1 MLSPAQIED
10 LKARVDLASLAEQL
24 GAKLRRSGRHMM
36 GSCPICGGGKR
47 ATRFEIK
54 GSQWVCAVCGD
65 GGDAIK
71 LIQAVTGCDFPAAV
85 DRLGGAR
92 PLTREEEAKI
102 AAVRQRREAARQAE
116 QERYRQKEIEAARL
130 IYDRG
135 RALQSGGAISR
146 YFAARN
152 CDGGPG
158 LAPGLRGAADVPYFH
173 GETVDHT
180 GRKSPRVVH
189 RGPALL
195 SPVHDNDGAF
205 IALHITWLKPDFSG
219 KAEIVDP
226 ETGELLPAKKV
237 RGSMGGGHIVV
248 LGSRETPRRLF
259 KGEGIET
266 VYSVATALYR
276 LGRLRPGDLF
286 WSSVS
291 LGNLGGRAIC
301 TVAHPTLKGPTG
313 RPQRIPGPVPD
324 LNPAIPSISIPASI
338 EQLVLLGDGDS
349 DPFLTTK
356 TLERGR
362 ARYARDGLRIGI
374 AMAEGGRDFNDML
387 EGSA

>member
-10 LKARVDLASLAEQL
+10 LKGRVDLVSLAEQL
-24 GAKLRRSGRHMM
+24 GAKLRRSGRHVM
-36 GSCPICGGGKR
+36 GTCPICGGGKR
-47 ATRFEIK
+47 ATRFEVK
-54 GSQWVCAVCGD
+54 GPAWVCAVCGD

-71 LIQAVTGCDFPAAV
+71 LIQAVTGCDFLAAV
-85 DRLGGAR
+85 ERLGGAR
-92 PLTREEEAKI
+92 PLTREEEERI
-102 AAVRQRREAARQAE
+102 AAERERREAKRQAE
-116 QERYRQKEIEAARL
+116 QEHYRQKEIEAARL

-135 RALQSGGAISR
+135 KTLQPGGAISR

-158 LAPGLRGAADVPYFH
+158 LAPGLRGCADVPYFH
-173 GETVDHT
+173 GETLDEA

-195 SPVHDNDGAF
+195 SPIYDNDGAF
-205 IALHITWLKPDFSG
+205 SALHITWLRADFTG

-226 ETGELLPAKKV
+226 DTGEVLLAKKV
-237 RGSMGGGHIVV
+237 RGSMGGGHIVIR
-248 LGSRETPRRLF
+248 GAADRPKRLF
-259 KGEGIET
+259 MGEGIET
-266 VYSVATALYR
+266 VYSVATALHR
-276 LGRLRPGDLF
+276 CGRLARGDLF

-291 LGNLGGRAIC
+291 LGNLGGRATA

-324 LNPAIPSISIPASI
+324 LNPVIPSISIPASI

-349 DPFLTTK
+349 DPFLTKT

-387 EGSA
+387 EG

>member
-1 MLSPAQIED
+1 MLSPAQIEE
-10 LKARVDLASLAEQL
+10 LKGRVDLVSLAEQL
-24 GAKLRRSGRHMM
+24 GAKLRRSGRHVM
-36 GSCPICGGGKR
+36 GTCPICGGGAK
-47 ATRFEIK
+47 ATRFEVK
-54 GSQWVCAVCGD
+54 GAAWVCAVCGD

-85 DRLGGAR
+85 ERLGGAR

-102 AAVRQRREAARQAE
+102 AAERERREAKRQAE

-135 RALQSGGAISR
+135 RALKPGGAISR
-146 YFAARN
+146 YLAARN

-173 GETVDHT
+173 GETIDDV

-195 SPVHDNDGAF
+195 SPIYDNEGAF
-205 IALHITWLKPDFSG
+205 SALHITWLQADFTG
-219 KAEIVDP
+219 KASIVDP
-226 ETGELLPAKKV
+226 DTGEVLPAKKV
-237 RGSMGGGHIVV
+237 RGSKNGGHIVIR
-248 LGSRETPRRLF
+248 GSADRPKRLF
-259 KGEGIET
+259 MGEGIET
-266 VYSVATALYR
+266 VYSVATALHR
-276 LGRLRPGDLF
+276 CGRLARGDLF
-286 WSSVS
+286 WSSVD
-291 LGNLGGRAIC
+291 LGNLGGRATA
-301 TVAHPTLKGPTG
+301 TVAHPTLRGPNG

-324 LNPAIPSISIPASI
+324 MNPAIPSISIPASI

-349 DPFLTTK
+349 DPFLTTT

-387 EGSA
+387 EG